1 MANVAVIGAGVMGLA
16 CAHELLKQ
24 GHAVDI
30 YEADDRIGGMAAHF
44 DFAGLNIERYYH
56 FICKPDTPLFELLR
70 ELNIDNT
77 LRWTD
82 TRMGYYFK
90 GRLHE
95 WGNPIALLKFPG
107 VDLISKLRYGLH
119 AFMSTKINDW
129 QHLDEQ
135 EASVWIRRWIGQRA
149 YEVFWQRL
157 FALKFFEYR
166 DNLSA
171 AWIWSRIKRVGV
183 SRKSM
188 MQEQMG
194 YLEGGSQTLLDAFE
208 KEINKRGGKFHLN
221 TVVRQV
227 GVKDN
232 VIDSVQTDNDSRHYD
247 AVFSTIPLP
256 FIAEMIPDLPDEDKQ
271 QYRSIQNMGVVCV
284 IFQLKKPVT
293 DNFWLNISDE
303 SIDIPG
309 IIEFSNLRPLG
320 THVVYVP
327 YYMPQSHAKHGMSN
341 DEFIIE
347 ARNYI
352 KKLNSDLSDEDFS
365 HAHVSRYGFAQPVCP
380 PGFLKNLP
388 PIDSRI
394 NGLYIADTSYYY
406 PEDRSIS
413 ESVRLGKEMAAMLDS
428 QGTGSHAST

>member
-1 MANVAVIGAGVMGLA
+1 MSKVAVIGAGVMGLA

-24 GHAVDI
+24 GHEVDI

-56 FICKPDTPLFELLR
+56 FICKPDESLFQLLKELG
-70 ELNIDNT
+70 IDDK

-82 TRMGYYFK
+82 TRMGYYFE
-90 GRLHE
+90 GRMHE

-107 VDLISKLRYGLH
+107 VGLISKLRYGLH
-119 AFMSTKINDW
+119 AFISTRINNW
-129 QHLDEQ
+129 QALDEQ
-135 EASVWIRRWIGQRA
+135 EASVWIRRWIGRRA
-149 YEVFWQRL
+149 YEVFWERL
-157 FALKFFEYR
+157 FALKFFEYK

-183 SRKSM
+183 SRKSL

-194 YLEGGSQTLLDAFE
+194 YLEGGSQTLLDEFE
-208 KEINKRGGKFHLN
+208 KVIKQRGGKFHLK
-221 TVVRQV
+221 TVVKQV
-227 GVKDN
+227 GVKNQAVD
-232 VIDSVQTDNDSRHYD
+232 VLRTDNDSQHYD

-256 FIAEMIPDLPDEDKQ
+256 FVADMIPGLPDEDKQ
-271 QYRSIQNMGVVCV
+271 KYRSIKNMGVVCV
-284 IFQLKKPVT
+284 IFQMKKPVT

-320 THVVYVP
+320 AHVVYVP
-327 YYMPQSHAKHGMSN
+327 YYMPQTHAKHEMSN
-341 DEFIIE
+341 DAFIAE
-347 ARNYI
+347 ARAYI
-352 KKLNSDLSDEDFS
+352 KKLNPDLANDDFT
-365 HAHVSRYGFAQPVCP
+365 HAHVSRYGFAQPICP

-388 PIDSRI
+388 PMNSSI

-413 ESVRLGKEMAAMLDS
+413 ESVRLGREMATMLD
-428 QGTGSHAST
+428 GSAAP

>member
-1 MANVAVIGAGVMGLA
+1 MSKIAVIGAGVMGLA
-16 CAHELLKQ
+16 CAYDLLKQ
-24 GHAVDI
+24 GHEVDI

-56 FICKPDTPLFELLR
+56 FICKPDESLFHLLKELGI
-70 ELNIDNT
+70 EGK

-82 TRMGYYFK
+82 TRMGYYFQGK
-90 GRLHE
+90 LHE

-107 VDLISKLRYGLH
+107 VSLISKLRYGFH
-119 AFMSTKINDW
+119 AFVSTKITDW
-129 QHLDEQ
+129 KHLDDQ

-157 FALKFFEYR
+157 FALKFFEYK

-183 SRKSM
+183 SRKSL

-194 YLEGGSQTLLDAFE
+194 YLDGGSETLLLEFDKA
-208 KEINKRGGKFHLN
+208 INKLGGVFKLK
-221 TVVRQV
+221 TAVKQV
-227 GVKDN
+227 STKNNAVD
-232 VIDSVQTDNDSRHYD
+232 VLRTDNDSQHYD

-256 FIAEMIPDLPDEDKQ
+256 FVADMIPALPDDSKQ
-271 QYRSIQNMGVVCV
+271 KYRSIKNMGVVCV
-284 IFQLKKPVT
+284 IFQMKKAVSH
-293 DNFWLNISDE
+293 NFWLNISDE

-327 YYMPQSHAKHGMSN
+327 YYMPQTHAKHEMSN
-341 DEFIIE
+341 EEFIAE
-347 ARNYI
+347 ARSYI
-352 KKLNSDLSDEDFS
+352 KQLNVDLSDTDFS
-365 HAHVSRYGFAQPVCP
+365 HAHVSRYGFAQPICP
-380 PGFLKNLP
+380 PGFLKTLP
-388 PIDSRI
+388 PIKTDI
-394 NGLYIADTSYYY
+394 KGLYIADTSYYY

-413 ESVRLGKEMAAMLDS
+413 ESVRLGQEMAAMLD
-428 QGTGSHAST
+428 G

>member
-1 MANVAVIGAGVMGLA
+1 MSKVAVIGAGVMGLA
-16 CAHELLKQ
+16 CAYDLLKQ

-56 FICKPDTPLFELLR
+56 FICKPDESLFELLG
-70 ELNIDNT
+70 ELGIEDR
-77 LRWTD
+77 LCWKD

-95 WGNPIALLKFPG
+95 WGNPIALLKFPEL
-107 VDLISKLRYGLH
+107 DLISKLRYGVH
-119 AFMSTKINDW
+119 AFISTKIKDW
-129 QHLDEQ
+129 QHLDDQ

-149 YEVFWQRL
+149 YEVLWQRL

-183 SRKSM
+183 SRKSL

-194 YLEGGSQTLLDAFE
+194 YLQGGSQTLLDEFE
-208 KEINKRGGKFHLN
+208 QAITAQGGKFNLK
-221 TVVRQV
+221 TAVRQV
-227 GVKDN
+227 SVKNQAVD
-232 VIDSVQTDNDSRHYD
+232 VLQTDTDSQRYD

-256 FIAEMIPDLPDEDKQ
+256 FVADMIPALPEENKQ
-271 QYRSIQNMGVVCV
+271 KYRSIQNMGVVCV
-284 IFQLKKPVT
+284 IFQMKKPVSN
-293 DNFWLNISDE
+293 NFWLNISDE

-327 YYMPQSHAKHGMSN
+327 YYMPQTHVKHAMSN
-341 DEFIIE
+341 DEFIAE
-347 ARNYI
+347 ARSYI
-352 KKLNSDLSDEDFS
+352 KQLNSDLSDDDFS
-365 HAHVSRYGFAQPVCP
+365 HAHVSRYGFAQPICP

-388 PIDSRI
+388 PVKTDID
-394 NGLYIADTSYYY
+394 GLYIADTSYYY

-413 ESVRLGKEMAAMLDS
+413 ESVRLGREMAAMYQS
-428 QGTGSHAST
+428 E